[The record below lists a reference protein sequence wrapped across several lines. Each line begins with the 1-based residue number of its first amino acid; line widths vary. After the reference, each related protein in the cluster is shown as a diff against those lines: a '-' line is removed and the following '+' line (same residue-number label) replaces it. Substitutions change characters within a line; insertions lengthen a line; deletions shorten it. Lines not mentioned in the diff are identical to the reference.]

1 MSECCDGWRLVVS
14 HFSSASA
21 QKTTSMEQSIIS
33 EASGI
38 DVLVNNA
45 GYAVPSTIEETRQ
58 YIHDFDKLAESTETA
73 RDLYDQVLKLYPD
86 WLDPHVLWL
95 GARAAKG

>member
-1 MSECCDGWRLVVS
+1 M
-14 HFSSASA
+14 
-21 QKTTSMEQSIIS
+21 TSIEQSIIS

-45 GYAVPSTIEETRQ
+45 GYAVPSTIEEEEETRQ
-58 YIHDFDKLAESTETA
+58 YIDDFDKLAESTETA
-73 RDLYDQVLKLYPD
+73 RDLNDQVLKLYPD